1 MEEKELEQVHE
12 KIDNSNNELVQKE
25 EVKIEKTV
33 TNRTS
38 KRKKRLFL
46 LLLLLLVTGVM
57 LGTATFAWFTANK
70 TVSVNDIQV
79 NVAAQNGIQISVDG
93 TSWKSIVQTS
103 DLLGATTKYAAAVN
117 QIPSSANSLAPV
129 STVGNIDSNGRME
142 MYLGDVK
149 SDATSG
155 DYIITATKSNEAA
168 GATTGA
174 FIAFDIFLKVDANT
188 PIYFTPNTRVVASD
202 ANDTGIKNAT
212 RMAFIIL
219 GNTTSGDTLAHIQA
233 LNAGTSAV
241 KYIYE
246 PNYDVHTAA
255 AVNHA
260 YDTYGITTTQTGGS
274 LLPYSGVKAP
284 IAEAAAIPEKV
295 AGSTTHAASYS
306 TYFDA
311 VTVDYSTVAGFS
323 TNFAGFT
330 LTAGIT
336 KVRVYMWIEGQ
347 DVDCENSASGG
358 NITYGL
364 QMTTEN
370 EQQQGGGGTNP

>member
-129 STVGNIDSNGRME
+129 STVG
-142 MYLGDVK
+142 
-149 SDATSG
+149 T
-155 DYIITATKSNEAA
+155 
-168 GATTGA
+168 
-174 FIAFDIFLKVDANT
+174 
-188 PIYFTPNTRVVASD
+188 
-202 ANDTGIKNAT
+202 
-212 RMAFIIL
+212 
-219 GNTTSGDTLAHIQA
+219 
-233 LNAGTSAV
+233 
-241 KYIYE
+241 
-246 PNYDVHTAA
+246 
-255 AVNHA
+255 
-260 YDTYGITTTQTGGS
+260 
-274 LLPYSGVKAP
+274 
-284 IAEAAAIPEKV
+284 
-295 AGSTTHAASYS
+295 
-306 TYFDA
+306 
-311 VTVDYSTVAGFS
+311 
-323 TNFAGFT
+323 
-330 LTAGIT
+330 
-336 KVRVYMWIEGQ
+336 
-347 DVDCENSASGG
+347 
-358 NITYGL
+358 
-364 QMTTEN
+364 
-370 EQQQGGGGTNP
+370 